1 MRNECLLNASNED
14 NILNF
19 LTLQEKVS
27 ILLVFTLG
35 VMLKVFLKNHDFD
48 PAMLIRV
55 MLIKKACY
63 Q

>member
-35 VMLKVFLKNHDFD
+35 VMLKLFLKSHEF
-48 PAMLIRV
+48 
-55 MLIKKACY
+55 
-63 Q
+63 